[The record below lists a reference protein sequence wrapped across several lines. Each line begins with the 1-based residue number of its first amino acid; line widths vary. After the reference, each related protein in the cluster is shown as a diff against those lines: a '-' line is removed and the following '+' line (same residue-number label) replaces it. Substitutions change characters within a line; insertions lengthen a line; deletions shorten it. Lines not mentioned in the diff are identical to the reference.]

1 MNLESRNNSLEQWF
15 ALRVKSRHEKAVS
28 CVVRNKGFEEF
39 LPVYESCR
47 RWSDRV
53 KTLELPLFPGYVF
66 CRLDP
71 RQRLHLL
78 TIPGALHFAGIG
90 KTPAPIDDGEIAAIR
105 TAVHSGLPTEPWP
118 FLEVGRRVRLD
129 NGPLAGLE
137 GILMENSR
145 QHRVV
150 ISVGLLRRSVA
161 VSIERHWA
169 APIDLT
175 EGDSIRPNL
184 WKRKPGESDRKG
196 AGFITTA
203 TERVNLC

>member
-1 MNLESRNNSLEQWF
+1 MNLEICNDSPEQWF
-15 ALRVKSRHEKAVS
+15 ALRVKSRHEKVVS
-28 CVVRNKGFEEF
+28 CAVRNKGFEES
-39 LPVYESCR
+39 LPLYESCR

-71 RQRLHLL
+71 RHRLHLL
-78 TIPGALHFAGIG
+78 TIPGALYFAGVG
-90 KTPAPIDDGEIAAIR
+90 KTPTPIDEGEITAIQ
-105 TAVHSGLPTEPWP
+105 TAVRSGLPTEPWP
-118 FLEVGRRVRLD
+118 FLEVGQRVRLD

-161 VSIERHWA
+161 VSIERHWV
-169 APIDLT
+169 APGDPT
-175 EGDSIRPNL
+175 EGDSIRPNS
-184 WKRKPGESDRKG
+184 RNSKPSESGRRA
-196 AGFITTA
+196 AGFITTS
-203 TERVNLC
+203 TERVTPC